1 MAGFKYAKGPKDVWR
16 FPIASATTIV
26 EGSAVTLTTGVG
38 VVNYDASDFDD
49 PILGFAAEASAN
61 GETEIA
67 VYCNPETIFK
77 LETRKVYTATGG
89 STTTF
94 VDDSLVPTTNDMWI
108 GGYLEVVT
116 CAADASQVGKMIPIT
131 DSTGGGGTLT
141 FATQPA
147 AFAAGDTAI
156 LHMGKLGIGE
166 FGWDLV
172 AADDDIDYDTSVGT
186 GLVLVDAD
194 PANKIT
200 YWKIRQHLL
209 AGHAL
214 AIG

>member
-1 MAGFKYAKGPKDVWR
+1 MAGFKYAKGPKDVMR

-49 PILGFAAEASAN
+49 PIIGFSAEASTN

-67 VYCNPETIFK
+67 VYCNPNTIFR
-77 LETRKVYTATGG
+77 LETRKAYTATGG

-94 VDDSLVPTTNDMWI
+94 VDSSLVPTTNDLWK

-116 CAADASQVGKMIPIT
+116 CAADSSQIGKMIPIT
-131 DSTGGGGTLT
+131 ASTGASGTIT

-156 LHMGKLGIGE
+156 LHIGKLAIGE
-166 FGWDLV
+166 YGWDLV
-172 AADDDIDYDTSVGT
+172 AADDDVDYDSDTGT
-186 GLVLVDAD
+186 GLILVDAD
-194 PANKIT
+194 PERKVT
-200 YWKIRQHLL
+200 YWKIRQHKFAPYTLV
-209 AGHAL
+209 
-214 AIG
+214 I

>member
-26 EGSAVTLTTGVG
+26 EGSAVTFTTGVG
-38 VVNYDASDFDD
+38 VVNYDASDWDD

-94 VDDSLVPTTNDMWI
+94 VDSSLVPTTDNMWI

-131 DSTGGGGTLT
+131 DSTGGDGTLT

-172 AADDDIDYDTSVGT
+172 AADDDIDYDTAGGT